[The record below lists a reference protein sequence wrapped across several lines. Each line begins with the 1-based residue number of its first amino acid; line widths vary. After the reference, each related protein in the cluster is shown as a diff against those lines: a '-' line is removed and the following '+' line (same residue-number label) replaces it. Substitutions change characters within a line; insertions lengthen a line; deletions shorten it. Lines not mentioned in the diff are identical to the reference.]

1 MLFQRSF
8 LTIPLIPSLASAAA
22 ASSTNTTIA
31 TPSTNTT
38 ATSPASS
45 STTSISEETNTS
57 NTRSVR
63 LQLNYNATKCL
74 SAIMDSEGY
83 AQPELTFVQNCTYS
97 TVWVVPSNFDEQ
109 PGEVVCGECNDL
121 PILDGGKYGNQTNAT
136 VLAMPDEQRLGQKWM
151 IDPDQRISL
160 RPPTDPTKATFCL
173 GETIDDKRGSY
184 VRTEYCGDG
193 PDSGRSKI
201 NQIWNLID
209 VEKDT

>member
-8 LTIPLIPSLASAAA
+8 LVIPLIPFLASAAT
-22 ASSTNTTIA
+22 ASSTNTTTA
-31 TPSTNTT
+31 TPSINTT
-38 ATSPASS
+38 AISSTSS
-45 STTSISEETNTS
+45 STTSTSEATDTN

-63 LQLNYNATKCL
+63 LQLNYNTTKCL

-97 TVWVVPSNFDEQ
+97 TVWVVPSNFEEQ

-151 IDPDQRISL
+151 MDADHRISL
-160 RPPTDPTKATFCL
+160 RPPTDPTKATLCL
-173 GETIDDKRGSY
+173 GETIDDKG
-184 VRTEYCGDG
+184 G
-193 PDSGRSKI
+193 SKI

-209 VEKDT
+209 VEEHE